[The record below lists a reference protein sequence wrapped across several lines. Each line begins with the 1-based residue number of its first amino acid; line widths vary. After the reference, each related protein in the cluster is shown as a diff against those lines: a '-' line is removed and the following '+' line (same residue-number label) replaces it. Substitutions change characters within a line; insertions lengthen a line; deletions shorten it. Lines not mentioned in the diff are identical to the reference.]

1 MRKKLLAGVM
11 ALALCS
17 TNMSPQTIFAGE
29 FTSGN
34 LEEVSEETP
43 EIFSDDNQE
52 VIEETEE
59 EVTEEEAEYG
69 AVEQTFQT
77 SDILGTTVVLDEE
90 VSELAAKLG
99 EEAEIDAEA
108 LSALVDDNAGPE
120 MTAQFGKPFVSAPTE
135 DGYETELLEETLEE
149 PSELYNRDA
158 DPFEDEDDC
167 EEYEEKE
174 ETDEIILD
182 EEDEELDEEEGDA
195 EGLD

>member
-1 MRKKLLAGVM
+1 MKKRR
-11 ALALCS
+11 S
-17 TNMSPQTIFAGE
+17 FWE
-29 FTSGN
+29 D
-34 LEEVSEETP
+34 SEENFEDVTV
-43 EIFSDDNQE
+43 DAVDT
-52 VIEETEE
+52 EETEE

-158 DPFEDEDDC
+158 DPFEDE
-167 EEYEEKE
+167 
-174 ETDEIILD
+174 TDEIILD

>member
-1 MRKKLLAGVM
+1 MKKRR
-11 ALALCS
+11 S
-17 TNMSPQTIFAGE
+17 FWE
-29 FTSGN
+29 D
-34 LEEVSEETP
+34 SEENFEDVTV
-43 EIFSDDNQE
+43 DAVDT
-52 VIEETEE
+52 EETEE
-59 EVTEEEAEYG
+59 EVTYDELAEYG

-108 LSALVDDNAGPE
+108 LSALVDDNAGAE

-135 DGYETELLEETLEE
+135 DGYETELLEETQEE

-158 DPFEDEDDC
+158 DPFED
-167 EEYEEKE
+167 

>member
-1 MRKKLLAGVM
+1 MKKRR
-11 ALALCS
+11 S
-17 TNMSPQTIFAGE
+17 FWE
-29 FTSGN
+29 D
-34 LEEVSEETP
+34 SEENFEDVTV
-43 EIFSDDNQE
+43 DTVDT
-52 VIEETEE
+52 EETEE
-59 EVTEEEAEYG
+59 EETEEEAEYG

-77 SDILGTTVVLDEE
+77 SDILGTTLVLDEE

-108 LSALVDDNAGPE
+108 LSALVDDNAGAE

-135 DGYETELLEETLEE
+135 DGYETELLEETQEE

-158 DPFEDEDDC
+158 DPFEDEVDC
-167 EEYEEKE
+167 EECEEE

-182 EEDEELDEEEGDA
+182 EEDEELDEEEDDA

>member
-1 MRKKLLAGVM
+1 MKKRR
-11 ALALCS
+11 S
-17 TNMSPQTIFAGE
+17 FWE
-29 FTSGN
+29 D
-34 LEEVSEETP
+34 SEENFEDVTV
-43 EIFSDDNQE
+43 DAVDT
-52 VIEETEE
+52 EETEDE
-59 EVTEEEAEYG
+59 ELDEEEAEYG

-77 SDILGTTVVLDEE
+77 SDILGTTVILDEE

-149 PSELYNRDA
+149 PSYLYSRDA
-158 DPFEDEDDC
+158 DPFEDEADC
-167 EEYEEKE
+167 EECEEKE

-182 EEDEELDEEEGDA
+182 EEDEELDEEEVDA

>member
-1 MRKKLLAGVM
+1 
-11 ALALCS
+11 
-17 TNMSPQTIFAGE
+17 MSKRRSFWE
-29 FTSGN
+29 D
-34 LEEVSEETP
+34 SEENFEDVTV
-43 EIFSDDNQE
+43 DAVDT
-52 VIEETEE
+52 EETEE
-59 EVTEEEAEYG
+59 EGVEGTEEAEYG

-77 SDILGTTVVLDEE
+77 SDILGTTLTLDEE

-108 LSALVDDNAGPE
+108 LSALVDDNAGAE

-135 DGYETELLEETLEE
+135 DGYETELLEETEEE

-158 DPFEDEDDC
+158 DPFEDEVDC
-167 EEYEEKE
+167 EECE

-182 EEDEELDEEEGDA
+182 EEDEELDEEEDDT

>member
-1 MRKKLLAGVM
+1 MKKRR
-11 ALALCS
+11 S
-17 TNMSPQTIFAGE
+17 FWE
-29 FTSGN
+29 D
-34 LEEVSEETP
+34 SEENFEDVTV
-43 EIFSDDNQE
+43 DAVD
-52 VIEETEE
+52 TEE
-59 EVTEEEAEYG
+59 EEEGVECTEEDEYG
-69 AVEQTFQT
+69 AVEQTFET
-77 SDILGTTVVLDEE
+77 SDILGTTLVLDEE

-108 LSALVDDNAGPE
+108 LSALVDDNAGAE

-135 DGYETELLEETLEE
+135 DGYETELLEETEEE

-158 DPFEDEDDC
+158 DPFEDEVDC

-182 EEDEELDEEEGDA
+182 EEDEELDEEEDDA

>member
-1 MRKKLLAGVM
+1 MKKRR
-11 ALALCS
+11 S
-17 TNMSPQTIFAGE
+17 FWE
-29 FTSGN
+29 D
-34 LEEVSEETP
+34 SEENFEDVTV
-43 EIFSDDNQE
+43 DAVDT
-52 VIEETEE
+52 EETEE
-59 EVTEEEAEYG
+59 EETEEEGVNMYEEDEYG

-77 SDILGTTVVLDEE
+77 SDILGTTLVLDEE

-108 LSALVDDNAGPE
+108 LSALVDDNAGAE

-135 DGYETELLEETLEE
+135 DGYETELLEETEEE

-158 DPFEDEDDC
+158 DPFEDEADC
-167 EEYEEKE
+167 EECEEEE

-182 EEDEELDEEEGDA
+182 EEDDA

>member
-1 MRKKLLAGVM
+1 M
-11 ALALCS
+11 AKRRS
-17 TNMSPQTIFAGE
+17 FWE
-29 FTSGN
+29 D
-34 LEEVSEETP
+34 SEENFEDVTV
-43 EIFSDDNQE
+43 DAVDT
-52 VIEETEE
+52 EETEE
-59 EVTEEEAEYG
+59 EGVEGTEEDEYG

-77 SDILGTTVVLDEE
+77 SDILGTTLILDEE

-108 LSALVDDNAGPE
+108 LSALVDDNAGAE

-135 DGYETELLEETLEE
+135 DGYETELLEETEEE

-158 DPFEDEDDC
+158 DPFEDEADC
-167 EEYEEKE
+167 EECE

-182 EEDEELDEEEGDA
+182 EEDEELDEEEDDA

>member
-1 MRKKLLAGVM
+1 
-11 ALALCS
+11 
-17 TNMSPQTIFAGE
+17 MSKRRSFWE
-29 FTSGN
+29 D
-34 LEEVSEETP
+34 SEENFEDVTV
-43 EIFSDDNQE
+43 DAVDT
-52 VIEETEE
+52 EETEE
-59 EVTEEEAEYG
+59 EGVDMYEEAEYG

-77 SDILGTTVVLDEE
+77 SDILGTTWILDEE

-108 LSALVDDNAGPE
+108 LSALVDDNAGAE

-135 DGYETELLEETLEE
+135 DGYETELLEETEEE

-158 DPFEDEDDC
+158 DPFEDEVDC
-167 EEYEEKE
+167 EECAE

-182 EEDEELDEEEGDA
+182 EEDEELDEEEDDA

>member
-1 MRKKLLAGVM
+1 
-11 ALALCS
+11 
-17 TNMSPQTIFAGE
+17 MSKRRSFWE
-29 FTSGN
+29 D
-34 LEEVSEETP
+34 SEENFEDVTV
-43 EIFSDDNQE
+43 DAVDT
-52 VIEETEE
+52 EETDEVEDDYEE
-59 EVTEEEAEYG
+59 CEEAEYG

-77 SDILGTTVVLDEE
+77 SDILGTTLILDEE

-108 LSALVDDNAGPE
+108 LSALVDDNAGAE

-135 DGYETELLEETLEE
+135 DGYETELLEETEEE

-158 DPFEDEDDC
+158 DPFEDEVDC
-167 EEYEEKE
+167 EECE

-182 EEDEELDEEEGDA
+182 EEDEELDEEEDEA

>member
-1 MRKKLLAGVM
+1 MKKRR
-11 ALALCS
+11 S
-17 TNMSPQTIFAGE
+17 FWE
-29 FTSGN
+29 D
-34 LEEVSEETP
+34 SEENFEDVTV
-43 EIFSDDNQE
+43 DAVDT
-52 VIEETEE
+52 EETEE
-59 EVTEEEAEYG
+59 EETEEEGVEGTEEAEYG

-77 SDILGTTVVLDEE
+77 SDILGTTLILDEE

-108 LSALVDDNAGPE
+108 LSALVDDNAGAE

-135 DGYETELLEETLEE
+135 DGYETELLEETEEE

-158 DPFEDEDDC
+158 DPFEDEADC
-167 EEYEEKE
+167 EECEEKE

-182 EEDEELDEEEGDA
+182 EEDDA

>member
-1 MRKKLLAGVM
+1 MTKRR
-11 ALALCS
+11 S
-17 TNMSPQTIFAGE
+17 FWE
-29 FTSGN
+29 D
-34 LEEVSEETP
+34 SEENFEDVTV
-43 EIFSDDNQE
+43 DAVDT
-52 VIEETEE
+52 EETEE
-59 EVTEEEAEYG
+59 EGVEGTEEAEYG

-108 LSALVDDNAGPE
+108 LSALVDDNAGAE

-135 DGYETELLEETLEE
+135 DGYETELLEETEEE

-158 DPFEDEDDC
+158 DPFEDEVDC
-167 EEYEEKE
+167 EEYEE
-174 ETDEIILD
+174 TDEIVLD
-182 EEDEELDEEEGDA
+182 EEDEELDEEEDDT

>member
-1 MRKKLLAGVM
+1 
-11 ALALCS
+11 
-17 TNMSPQTIFAGE
+17 MSKRRSFWE
-29 FTSGN
+29 D
-34 LEEVSEETP
+34 SEENFEDVTV
-43 EIFSDDNQE
+43 DAVDT
-52 VIEETEE
+52 EETEE
-59 EVTEEEAEYG
+59 EGVDMYEEAEYG

-108 LSALVDDNAGPE
+108 LSALVDDNAGAE

-135 DGYETELLEETLEE
+135 DGYETELLEETEEE

-158 DPFEDEDDC
+158 DPFEDEVDC
-167 EEYEEKE
+167 EECE

-182 EEDEELDEEEGDA
+182 EEDEELDEEEDDT

>member
-1 MRKKLLAGVM
+1 MKKRR
-11 ALALCS
+11 S
-17 TNMSPQTIFAGE
+17 FWE
-29 FTSGN
+29 D
-34 LEEVSEETP
+34 SEENFEDVTV
-43 EIFSDDNQE
+43 DAVDT
-52 VIEETEE
+52 EETEE
-59 EVTEEEAEYG
+59 EGVNMYEEDEYG

-77 SDILGTTVVLDEE
+77 SDILGTTLVLDEE

-108 LSALVDDNAGPE
+108 LSALVDDNAGAE

-135 DGYETELLEETLEE
+135 DGYETELLEETQEE

-158 DPFEDEDDC
+158 DPFEDEADC
-167 EEYEEKE
+167 EECE

-182 EEDEELDEEEGDA
+182 EEDEELDEEEDDA

>member
-1 MRKKLLAGVM
+1 
-11 ALALCS
+11 
-17 TNMSPQTIFAGE
+17 MSKRRSFWE
-29 FTSGN
+29 D
-34 LEEVSEETP
+34 SEENFEDVTV
-43 EIFSDDNQE
+43 DAVDT
-52 VIEETEE
+52 EETEE
-59 EVTEEEAEYG
+59 EETEEEGFEGTEEAEYG

-108 LSALVDDNAGPE
+108 LSALVDDNAGAE

-135 DGYETELLEETLEE
+135 DGYETELLEETEEE

-158 DPFEDEDDC
+158 DPFEDEVDC
-167 EEYEEKE
+167 EECEEKE
-174 ETDEIILD
+174 ETDEIVLD
-182 EEDEELDEEEGDA
+182 EEDEELDEEEDDT

>member
-1 MRKKLLAGVM
+1 MTKRR
-11 ALALCS
+11 S
-17 TNMSPQTIFAGE
+17 FWE
-29 FTSGN
+29 D
-34 LEEVSEETP
+34 SEENFEDVTV
-43 EIFSDDNQE
+43 DAVDT
-52 VIEETEE
+52 EETEE
-59 EVTEEEAEYG
+59 EVTEEEGVEGTEEAEYG

-108 LSALVDDNAGPE
+108 LSALVDDNAGAE

-167 EEYEEKE
+167 EECE

-182 EEDEELDEEEGDA
+182 EEDEELDEEEDDA

>member
-1 MRKKLLAGVM
+1 MTKRR
-11 ALALCS
+11 S
-17 TNMSPQTIFAGE
+17 FWE
-29 FTSGN
+29 D
-34 LEEVSEETP
+34 SEENFEDVTV
-43 EIFSDDNQE
+43 DAVDT
-52 VIEETEE
+52 EETEE
-59 EVTEEEAEYG
+59 EGFEGTEEAEYG

-108 LSALVDDNAGPE
+108 LSALVDDNAGAE

-135 DGYETELLEETLEE
+135 DGYETELLEETEEE

-158 DPFEDEDDC
+158 DPFEDEADC
-167 EEYEEKE
+167 EECE
-174 ETDEIILD
+174 ETDEIVLD
-182 EEDEELDEEEGDA
+182 EEDEELDEEEDDA

>member
-1 MRKKLLAGVM
+1 MRKRR
-11 ALALCS
+11 S
-17 TNMSPQTIFAGE
+17 FWE
-29 FTSGN
+29 D
-34 LEEVSEETP
+34 SEENFEDVTV
-43 EIFSDDNQE
+43 DAVDT
-52 VIEETEE
+52 EETEE

-77 SDILGTTVVLDEE
+77 SDILGTTVILDEE

-108 LSALVDDNAGPE
+108 LSALVDDNAGAE

-135 DGYETELLEETLEE
+135 DGYETELLEETQEE

-158 DPFEDEDDC
+158 DPFED
-167 EEYEEKE
+167 

-195 EGLD
+195 EDLD

>member
-1 MRKKLLAGVM
+1 MKKRR
-11 ALALCS
+11 S
-17 TNMSPQTIFAGE
+17 FWE
-29 FTSGN
+29 D
-34 LEEVSEETP
+34 SEENFEDVTV
-43 EIFSDDNQE
+43 DAVDT
-52 VIEETEE
+52 EETEE
-59 EVTEEEAEYG
+59 EVTDDELAEYG

-77 SDILGTTVVLDEE
+77 SDILGTTVILDEE

-108 LSALVDDNAGPE
+108 LSALVDDNAGAE

-158 DPFEDEDDC
+158 DPFEDEADC
-167 EEYEEKE
+167 EECEEEE

>member
-1 MRKKLLAGVM
+1 MKKRR
-11 ALALCS
+11 S
-17 TNMSPQTIFAGE
+17 FWE
-29 FTSGN
+29 D
-34 LEEVSEETP
+34 SEENFEDVTV
-43 EIFSDDNQE
+43 DAVDT
-52 VIEETEE
+52 EETDEE
-59 EVTEEEAEYG
+59 GVDMYEEAEYG

-77 SDILGTTVVLDEE
+77 SDILGTTLVLDEE

-108 LSALVDDNAGPE
+108 LSALVDDNAGAE

-135 DGYETELLEETLEE
+135 DGYETELLEETEEE

-158 DPFEDEDDC
+158 DPFEDEADY

-174 ETDEIILD
+174 ETDEIVLD
-182 EEDEELDEEEGDA
+182 EEDEELDEEEDDT